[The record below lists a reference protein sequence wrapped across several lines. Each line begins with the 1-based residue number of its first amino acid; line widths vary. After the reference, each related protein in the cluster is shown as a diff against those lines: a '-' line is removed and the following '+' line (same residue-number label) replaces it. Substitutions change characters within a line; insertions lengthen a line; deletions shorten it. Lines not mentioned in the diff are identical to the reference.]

1 LRRHTPFPY
10 TTLFR
15 SHVLMRELAASPRWR
30 GRLDGVLRHA
40 DAVPPPRTYLERL
53 TALGCTA
60 DVWETTYL
68 HLLQGEDPVLD
79 WVEGTGLRPVLTALA
94 DDPQARDAFVAE
106 YRTALRTAYPAGP
119 HRTPFPFRRIFA
131 VAVKEVAG
139 DAHRRRPR
147 VARRPA
153 RLRGPAARL

>member
-1 LRRHTPFPY
+1 DARTWTPAEPGDLIVSNASLQLAPGHTGRSGDWTVGLTSGFPHAGQAPGN
-10 TTLFR
+10 FDAR
-15 SHVLMRELAASPRWR
+15 SHVLTPELAASRPCR
-30 GRLDGVLRHA
+30 GRLDGGLRHA
-40 DAVPPPRTYLERL
+40 DVAAPPRTYLERL

-106 YRTALRTAYPAGP
+106 YRTALRTAYP
-119 HRTPFPFRRIFA
+119 
-131 VAVKEVAG
+131 
-139 DAHRRRPR
+139 
-147 VARRPA
+147 
-153 RLRGPAARL
+153 